1 MHAIS
6 RCREEASEPF
16 AGLESFSVM
25 TGIYCIEADDLLSS
39 VRCAGVLSSHDA
51 EGIEVK
57 IDCGS
62 WVRFQLALDED
73 RIKEVKFTS
82 NGCGVMIASAESLA
96 RRITGKRLTDLGG
109 TQIEL
114 AGSAFDGGRQ
124 QCIEATLSS
133 LKCAFAAYRKK
144 RIADAGEAAIACTCF
159 GVSIDTIEAAVANG
173 ALSEERVTAETR
185 AGGGCGSCR
194 MLIREILDNKRAEIP
209 AL

>member
-6 RCREEASEPF
+6 RCREGASEPF
-16 AGLESFSVM
+16 AGLASFSVM
-25 TGIYCIEADDLLSS
+25 TGIYCIEADDFLSS
-39 VRCAGVLSSHDA
+39 VRCAGVLNSHDA

-62 WVRFQLALDED
+62 WVRFRLALDEAS
-73 RIKEVKFTS
+73 IKEVKFTS
-82 NGCGVMIASAESLA
+82 NGCGVMIAAAESIA
-96 RRITGKRLTDLGG
+96 RRIEGKRLTDLGG
-109 TQIEL
+109 IKIEL
-114 AGSAFDGGRQ
+114 AGLASDRERQ
-124 QCIEATLSS
+124 PCIDAALNS
-133 LKCAFAAYRKK
+133 LKNAFAAYREK
-144 RIADAGEAAIACTCF
+144 RLADAGETAIACTCF
-159 GVSIDTIEAAVANG
+159 GVSIDIIEAAVSNG